1 VARARRFPLARLDE
15 VTAMRIAT
23 LKKRRDFL
31 RVRGAGR
38 RWAAPGLVLQV
49 APAADAE
56 TGLVRVGYTATRRI
70 GNAVARNRAKRRLR
84 AAVAH
89 VMPASAQWGC
99 DYVVIARAATLTR
112 PFDALTGDL
121 CAALA
126 RVGDRTAEGRRRAA
140 AGRPRPAG
148 PEAGDA

>member
-1 VARARRFPLARLDE
+1 MS
-15 VTAMRIAT
+15 MRIAT
-23 LKKRRDFL
+23 LKKRSDFL
-31 RVRGAGR
+31 RVRAAACH
-38 RWAAPGLVLQV
+38 WAAPGLVLQV

-89 VMPASAQWGC
+89 VMPASAQCGC

-112 PFDALTGDL
+112 PFDALLGDL
-121 CAALA
+121 VAALA
-126 RVGDRTAEGRRRAA
+126 RVSARMRDRAPEGGRRAA
-140 AGRPRPAG
+140 AGRQRAAG
-148 PEAGDA
+148 PKAGDA

>member
-1 VARARRFPLARLDE
+1 
-15 VTAMRIAT
+15 MRIAT

-31 RVRGAGR
+31 RVRGAAR
-38 RWAAPGLVLQV
+38 RWAAPGLVLQA
-49 APAADAE
+49 APAPEATAE
-56 TGLVRVGYTATRRI
+56 AGLVRVGYTATRRI

-89 VMPASAQWGC
+89 VMPASAQCGC

-112 PFDALTGDL
+112 PFDALIGDL
-121 CAALA
+121 SAALVCVSVRA
-126 RVGDRTAEGRRRAA
+126 GDRAADGRRRAA

>member
-1 VARARRFPLARLDE
+1 
-15 VTAMRIAT
+15 MRIAT

-38 RWAAPGLVLQV
+38 RWAAPGLVLQA
-49 APAADAE
+49 APAAAAAADAE
-56 TGLVRVGYTATRRI
+56 AGLVRVGYTATRRI

-89 VMPASAQWGC
+89 VMPASAQCGC

-126 RVGDRTAEGRRRAA
+126 RVGVRAGDRTAEGRRRAA

>member
-1 VARARRFPLARLDE
+1 
-15 VTAMRIAT
+15 MRIAT

-38 RWAAPGLVLQV
+38 RWAAPGLVLQA
-49 APAADAE
+49 APAPEATAE
-56 TGLVRVGYTATRRI
+56 AGLVRVGYTATRRI

-89 VMPASAQWGC
+89 VMPASAQCGC

-126 RVGDRTAEGRRRAA
+126 RVGVRTGDRTAEGRRRAA

>member
-1 VARARRFPLARLDE
+1 MS
-15 VTAMRIAT
+15 MRIAT
-23 LKKRRDFL
+23 LKKRSDFL
-31 RVRGAGR
+31 RVRAAAR
-38 RWAAPGLVLQV
+38 RWAVPGLVLQAAP
-49 APAADAE
+49 APAADTE
-56 TGLVRVGYTATRRI
+56 EGLVRVGYTASRRI

-89 VMPASAQWGC
+89 VMPASAQCGC

-126 RVGDRTAEGRRRAA
+126 RVGVLVGDRTAEGRRRAA